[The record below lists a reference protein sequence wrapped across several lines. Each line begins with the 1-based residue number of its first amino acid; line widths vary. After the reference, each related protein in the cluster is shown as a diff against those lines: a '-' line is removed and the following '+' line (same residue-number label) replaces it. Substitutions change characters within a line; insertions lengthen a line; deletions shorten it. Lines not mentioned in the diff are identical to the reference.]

1 MAKQAAVFAKIG
13 DITGA
18 KVVLE
23 VYYYEVTVD
32 PLSLAAEAGASLD
45 VTIAGLTTNDMVFFN
60 PRTAMTDNFI
70 IASARVS
77 TADTLTLTFANNNV
91 AGGAAIDIGSSTW
104 KVLVIRPKA

>member
-1 MAKQAAVFAKIG
+1 MLKQATVLAKIG
-13 DITGA
+13 AIAGA

-45 VTIAGLTTNDMVFFN
+45 VTIAGLATSDMVFIN
-60 PRTAMTDNFI
+60 PGTAIPANFI

-77 TADTLTLTFANNNV
+77 AIDTLTLTFANNNV

-104 KVLVIRPKA
+104 KVLVVRPVA